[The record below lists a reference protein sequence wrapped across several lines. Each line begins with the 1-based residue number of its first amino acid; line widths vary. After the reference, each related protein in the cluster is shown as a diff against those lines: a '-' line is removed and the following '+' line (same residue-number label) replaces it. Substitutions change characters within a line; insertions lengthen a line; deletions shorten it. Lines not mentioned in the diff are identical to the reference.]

1 VPIWP
6 FKGESDA
13 EKARKLRIADDIQ
26 ALENGDLPLSARERL
41 TALAENGDFFTSDL
55 TVNEFALA
63 KEAGYEPL
71 GLVVGSAF
79 YKVAFGAYYNGLWG
93 PTNAELINLT
103 AAETAARN
111 QAVLRMRQEAAIL
124 GAHGVIGVRLKAGK
138 YDWATGLT
146 EFTAVGTAIR
156 VPGRPATTEPFT
168 SDLTGQ
174 EFWKLHQAGY
184 WPVGLCFGICVY
196 YLIGNF
202 WAQTGTKLFDP
213 STWANTFRNIE
224 LEGPTMA
231 MDFARHTAMRRLSD
245 DARQHHAEGVTD
257 MRLDLRTEER
267 SVGSGSSERK
277 DLVLTF
283 MAVGTAIV
291 TDSTPVATEPAKTLT
306 MIDLR
311 AGSNRILNT
320 MITGP
325 VGGE

>member
-1 VPIWP
+1 MPIWP
-6 FKGESDA
+6 FKGESDE
-13 EKARKLRIADDIQ
+13 EKARKLRMAEDVK
-26 ALENGDLPLSARERL
+26 ALEEGDLPHSARERL
-41 TALAENGDFFTSDL
+41 TALAENDGFFTSDL
-55 TVNEFALA
+55 SVSEFALA

-93 PTNAELINLT
+93 ATNGELLNLT

-111 QAVLRMRQEAAIL
+111 QAVQRMRQEAAL
-124 GAHGVIGVRLKAGK
+124 LNAHGVIGVRLKAGK

-146 EFTAVGTAIR
+146 EFTAIGTAIR
-156 VPGRPATTEPFT
+156 VPGRPDTPEPFT

-184 WPVGLCFGICVY
+184 WTVGLCFGICVY
-196 YLIGNF
+196 YLLGNF
-202 WAQTGTKLFDP
+202 WAQTGTNLFDP

-224 LEGPTMA
+224 LEGPTRA
-231 MDFARHTAMRRLSD
+231 MDVSRHTAMRRLRD
-245 DARQHHAEGVTD
+245 DARLHRAEGVTD
-257 MRLDLRTEER
+257 MRVDVRTEER

-291 TDSTPVATEPAKTLT
+291 TDATPVEKPAAKTLT

-311 AGSNRILNT
+311 AGSTRVLNQ
-320 MITGP
+320 MIDP
-325 VGGE
+325 S